1 VTTLI
6 VVVILAV
13 VMLHVLGGAEHHRRR
28 SRGLQPRFYWSSKWG
43 PYGSIKIGGFRIG
56 HKL

>member
-1 VTTLI
+1 VSTLI
-6 VVVILAV
+6 VVAVIVFVL
-13 VMLHVLGGAEHHRRR
+13 LHVLGAGQHHRRR